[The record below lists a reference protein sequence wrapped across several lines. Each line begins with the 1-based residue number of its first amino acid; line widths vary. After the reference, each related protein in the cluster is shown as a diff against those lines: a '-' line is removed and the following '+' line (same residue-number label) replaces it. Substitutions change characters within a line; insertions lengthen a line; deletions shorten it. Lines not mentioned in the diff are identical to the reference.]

1 MARIRTQ
8 AVRRVEQQ
16 RKGLHPHMAGDARLD
31 PAPEPVPNPAP
42 QERKS
47 APRAGRSGGT
57 GARAE
62 RPSEGGSE
70 YNEESRRSEP
80 ARTKAPSPS
89 S

>member
-8 AVRRVEQQ
+8 AVRRVEQ
-16 RKGLHPHMAGDARLD
+16 RKGPHPQMSRDPQLDSPVD
-31 PAPEPVPNPAP
+31 PARHPPPHDG
-42 QERKS
+42 KS

-70 YNEESRRSEP
+70 YSEEARRSENS
-80 ARTKAPSPS
+80 RTKAPSPS